1 MALDFDG
8 TTAYLAASVAPVTN
22 EGFTLAGWC
31 WADATSGAH
40 TVLALEDPG
49 VSPNSWSIGLNHST
63 TAARIFKRDATSD
76 NVNDTT
82 TSYSLGVW
90 MHICG
95 VFAADNS
102 RSILLNGG
110 GKNTGTTTITESG
123 PPTAVTIGARRGSTT
138 LRFFDGKIAEVAI
151 WNVALSD
158 ADVADLASGAA
169 PDRIRSEALAAY
181 WPLIGR
187 RTNEIDMRGAAVLTA
202 TGSPSAYAHPRILRR
217 TRSKIIVPATL
228 RSPTMFMGGNL
239 GKSLYD
245 GLIR

>member
-8 TTAYLAASVAPVTN
+8 STAYLAASVAPVTD
-22 EGFTLAGWC
+22 EDFTMAGWC
-31 WADATSGAH
+31 WADATTGPH
-40 TVLALEDPG
+40 TIIALENAG
-49 VSPNSWSIGLNHST
+49 VSANSWSIGLNHST
-63 TAARIFKRDATSD
+63 TKARIFKRDATTD
-76 NVNDTT
+76 NVADTT
-82 TSYSLGVW
+82 TTYSLGAW
-90 MHICG
+90 MHVCG
-95 VFAADNS
+95 VFSAS
-102 RSILLNGG
+102 RSIYLNGG
-110 GKNTGTTTITESG
+110 GKTTDATVVNESG

-217 TRSKIIVPATL
+217 TRSKIIVPATP